1 MQIKRIIAGISALL
15 LMASAFSCGKSAG
28 SSSTAEK
35 APSSS
40 ASAETSSGSTEASDE
55 ASSEDTTEAS
65 SEKGK
70 SSEKT
75 TSSKTTASATESSND
90 KSTTTKSGET
100 AVTTTK
106 ASGGTDTKVT
116 TAKPAQTTTAVV
128 TTTALPND
136 DEPEEKVYTAEV
148 SLGSKISV
156 KGDNVKIDGST
167 VKINAG
173 GTYLFSGKL
182 SDGQIYVS
190 TNTEEKVTLVLNG
203 VDIACSYGP
212 AIMVEEA
219 KRCIVKVKEGSVNN
233 LSDSAKDKV
242 NDGVIFSNDTLRIKG
257 NGTLN
262 IDSGNAHGIASD
274 DDILI
279 TNAVININAVKSG
292 LYAHE
297 NIEISGGT
305 LSINSGTNGIKT
317 KKSIIISGGTSYVSG
332 GKKDT
337 SFSVYSTNDF
347 VFKGGYLYAAGNDQS
362 LPAKSSFPWVIADL
376 GSVSG
381 GTSFKVSLNG
391 KEVASF
397 KPQNAYSKLLIL
409 SQDIT
414 SGTTVAVDAGGDK
427 GSVKVSSGKN
437 EI

>member
-1 MQIKRIIAGISALL
+1 
-15 LMASAFSCGKSAG
+15 MASAYSCGKTSD
-28 SSSTAEK
+28 
-35 APSSS
+35 SSS
-40 ASAETSSGSTEASDE
+40 ATADTTTASS
-55 ASSEDTTEAS
+55 ASSENVPVSTENS
-65 SEKGK
+65 SEEQTEGSSAGK
-70 SSEKT
+70 EKSTEKT
-75 TSSKTTASATESSND
+75 TSSKTTPAKSGDSGEKS
-90 KSTTTKSGET
+90 STTKADDT

-106 ASGGTDTKVT
+106 ASGGTDSKVT
-116 TAKPAQTTTAVV
+116 TTKAAAQTTTAAV

-148 SLGSKISV
+148 SLGSNISV
-156 KGDNVKIDGST
+156 KGDNVKVDGST
-167 VKINAG
+167 VKISAG
-173 GTYLFSGKL
+173 GSYLFTGKL

-212 AIMVEEA
+212 AIMVDEA
-219 KRCIVKVKEGSVNN
+219 KRCIVKVKEGTVNN
-233 LSDSAKDKV
+233 LSDSSKDKV

-262 IDSGNAHGIASD
+262 INSGNAHGIASD

-292 LYAHE
+292 LFAHE

-305 LSINSGTNGIKT
+305 ISINSGTNGIKT
-317 KKSIIISGGTSYVSG
+317 KKSVIISGGTTYISG

-347 VFKGGYLYAAGNDQS
+347 VFNGGCLYAAGNDQS
-362 LPAKSSFPWVIADL
+362 LPAKSSFPWVIADV

-381 GTSFKVSLNG
+381 GTAFKVSLNG

-397 KPQNAYSKLLIL
+397 KPQNAYTKLLIL

-414 SGTTVAVDAGGDK
+414 SGSTVAVDAGGDK

>member
-1 MQIKRIIAGISALL
+1 
-15 LMASAFSCGKSAG
+15 MASAYSCGKTSG
-28 SSSTAEK
+28 SSSTTADTTT
-35 APSSS
+35 ASS
-40 ASAETSSGSTEASDE
+40 ASSENVPVSTEN
-55 ASSEDTTEAS
+55 SSEEQTEAS
-65 SEKGK
+65 SAGKEK
-70 SSEKT
+70 STEKT
-75 TSSKTTASATESSND
+75 TSSKTTTAKSGDSGEKS
-90 KSTTTKSGET
+90 STTKADDT

-106 ASGGTDTKVT
+106 ASGGTDSKVT
-116 TAKPAQTTTAVV
+116 TTKAAAQTTTAVV

-148 SLGSKISV
+148 SLGSNISV
-156 KGDNVKIDGST
+156 KGDNVKVDGST
-167 VKINAG
+167 VKISAG
-173 GTYLFSGKL
+173 GSYLFTGKL

-212 AIMVEEA
+212 AIMVDEA
-219 KRCIVKVKEGSVNN
+219 KRCIVKVKEGTVNN
-233 LSDSAKDKV
+233 LSDSSKDKV

-262 IDSGNAHGIASD
+262 VNSGNAHGIASD

-292 LYAHE
+292 LFAHE

-305 LSINSGTNGIKT
+305 ISINSGTNGIKT
-317 KKSIIISGGTSYVSG
+317 KKSVIISGGTTYISG
-332 GKKDT
+332 GKKDI

-347 VFKGGYLYAAGNDQS
+347 VFNGGYLYAAGNDQS
-362 LPAKSSFPWVIADL
+362 LPAKSSFPWVIADV

-381 GTSFKVSLNG
+381 GTAFKVSLNG

-397 KPQNAYSKLLIL
+397 KPQNAYTKLLIL

-414 SGTTVAVDAGGDK
+414 SGSTVAVDAGGDK

>member
-1 MQIKRIIAGISALL
+1 MQIKRIIAGISSLV
-15 LMASAFSCGKSAG
+15 LMASAYSCGKTSD
-28 SSSTAEK
+28 SSSTTADTTT
-35 APSSS
+35 ASS
-40 ASAETSSGSTEASDE
+40 ASSENVPVSTEN
-55 ASSEDTTEAS
+55 SSEEQTEVS
-65 SEKGK
+65 SDGKEK
-70 SSEKT
+70 STEKT
-75 TSSKTTASATESSND
+75 TSSKTTTAKSGDSGEKS
-90 KSTTTKSGET
+90 STTKADDT

-106 ASGGTDTKVT
+106 ASGGTDSKVT
-116 TAKPAQTTTAVV
+116 TTKAAAQTTTAAV

-148 SLGSKISV
+148 SLGSNISV
-156 KGDNVKIDGST
+156 KGDNVKVDGST
-167 VKINAG
+167 VKISAG
-173 GTYLFSGKL
+173 GSYLFTGKL

-212 AIMVEEA
+212 AIMVDEA
-219 KRCIVKVKEGSVNN
+219 KRCIVKVKEGTVNN
-233 LSDSAKDKV
+233 LSDSSKDKV

-262 IDSGNAHGIASD
+262 INSGNAHGIASD

-292 LYAHE
+292 LFAHE

-305 LSINSGTNGIKT
+305 ISINSGTNGIKT
-317 KKSIIISGGTSYVSG
+317 KKSVIISGGTTYISG

-347 VFKGGYLYAAGNDQS
+347 VFKGGCLYAAGNDQS
-362 LPAKSSFPWVIADL
+362 LPAKSSFPWVIADV

-381 GTSFKVSLNG
+381 GTAFKVSLNG

-397 KPQNAYSKLLIL
+397 KPQNAYTKLLIL

-414 SGTTVAVDAGGDK
+414 SGSTVAVDAGGDK

>member
-1 MQIKRIIAGISALL
+1 
-15 LMASAFSCGKSAG
+15 MASAYSCGKTSD
-28 SSSTAEK
+28 SSSTTADTTT
-35 APSSS
+35 ASS
-40 ASAETSSGSTEASDE
+40 ASSENVPVSTEN
-55 ASSEDTTEAS
+55 SSEEQTEAS
-65 SEKGK
+65 SDGKEK
-70 SSEKT
+70 STEKT
-75 TSSKTTASATESSND
+75 TSSKTTTAKSGDSGEKS
-90 KSTTTKSGET
+90 STTKADDT

-106 ASGGTDTKVT
+106 ASGGTDSKVT
-116 TAKPAQTTTAVV
+116 TTKAAAQTTTAAV

-148 SLGSKISV
+148 SLGSNISV
-156 KGDNVKIDGST
+156 KGDNVKVDGST
-167 VKINAG
+167 VKISAG
-173 GTYLFSGKL
+173 GSYLFTGKL

-212 AIMVEEA
+212 AIMVDEA
-219 KRCIVKVKEGSVNN
+219 KRCIVKVKEGTVNN
-233 LSDSAKDKV
+233 LSDSSKDKV

-262 IDSGNAHGIASD
+262 VNSGNAHGIASD

-292 LYAHE
+292 LFAHE

-305 LSINSGTNGIKT
+305 ISINSGTNGIKT
-317 KKSIIISGGTSYVSG
+317 KKSVIISGGTTYISG

-362 LPAKSSFPWVIADL
+362 LPAKSSFPWVIADV

-381 GTSFKVSLNG
+381 GTAFKVSLNG

-397 KPQNAYSKLLIL
+397 KPQNAYTKLLIL

-414 SGTTVAVDAGGDK
+414 YGSTVAVDAGGDK